1 MSSKRKETLLAA
13 GFLMPVFIV
22 YTVFL
27 FVPLVNTAMYSLT
40 KWNGVTEK
48 VFIGIRNYF
57 IMRIIG
63 LHSKI
68 PLSWW

>member
-48 VFIGIRNYF
+48 VFIGIRNY
-57 IMRIIG
+57 
-63 LHSKI
+63 
-68 PLSWW
+68 